1 MTPEASTL
9 PDKET
14 EAATDPGSAEE
25 RTPAPPQPLVLKK
38 GTRIQLGYK
47 KGTVDTVRGG
57 WKKPYDIRVVWDGEK
72 YPQWLLFTTVELD
85 LARGD
90 LKILD

>member
-1 MTPEASTL
+1 MTPESSTL
-9 PDKET
+9 PEKET
-14 EAATDPGSAEE
+14 GADPDPEAGEE
-25 RTPAPPQPLVLKK
+25 STPAQAEKPVLRK
-38 GTRIQLGYK
+38 GARIHLGYR
-47 KGTVDTVRGG
+47 KGTVDTIRGG

-85 LARGD
+85 IARGD